1 VPSQCGR
8 CAFLPAVFP
17 RFRGFCL
24 SRPSGMLRHLTA
36 THAFLRAAFLTCSH
50 ASPPA
55 PGLLQVLVSPHIG
68 CSVTAEP
75 ASFDSRT
82 CSRAIFEKT
91 RFHGIAMPRCR
102 GVEGAFNGGVRAKA
116 SHPAGD
122 GPTSVSIPAGVLHHR
137 PDYIRFEVN
146 VGQGRQ
152 DGRAGGGTASRK
164 HCSTDRVSDGKFNSI

>member
-1 VPSQCGR
+1 VDKSDVAWQPNLQRLTPEPAAERFSKKRGFTASQCRVAG
-8 CAFLPAVFP
+8 
-17 RFRGFCL
+17 
-24 SRPSGMLRHLTA
+24 
-36 THAFLRAAFLTCSH
+36 
-50 ASPPA
+50 
-55 PGLLQVLVSPHIG
+55 
-68 CSVTAEP
+68 
-75 ASFDSRT
+75 
-82 CSRAIFEKT
+82 
-91 RFHGIAMPRCR
+91 